1 MMASMPD
8 ADPPALRPRYPVTT
22 PRLLIRPLTP
32 ADADGLL
39 AYRSIPDVCRYVPF
53 EPQTRD
59 ELLERIATRW
69 TRTELTAEGQVVT
82 LGVQVRDTGALAGD
96 VMLAWQSQEHSCGEI
111 GAVFNP
117 DLSGRGY
124 ATEALDAV
132 LRLGFED
139 LGLHRIMARIEE
151 RNEPSVRLVGRL
163 GMRLEARLVEN
174 EWFKGEWTTE
184 LDYAMLAGEW
194 QARAASA
201 RGSE

>member
-8 ADPPALRPRYPVTT
+8 SDPPALRPRYPVTT

-53 EPQTRD
+53 EPQTRE

-69 TRTELTAEGQVVT
+69 TRTELTAEGQVLI

-96 VMLAWQSQEHSCGEI
+96 VMLAWQSQEHACAEI
-111 GAVFNP
+111 GCIFNP
-117 DLSGRGY
+117 DLGGRGY
-124 ATEALDAV
+124 AGEALDALFRV
-132 LRLGFED
+132 GFEG
-139 LGLHRIMARIEE
+139 LGLHRIIARIDE
-151 RNEPSVRLVGRL
+151 RNEPSIRMVRRL

-184 LDYAMLAGEW
+184 LDFAILAAEW
-194 QARAASA
+194 QARPGPG
-201 RGSE
+201 RGSG

>member
-53 EPQTRD
+53 DPQTRE

-69 TRTELTAEGQVVT
+69 TRTELTAEGQVIF

-132 LRLGFED
+132 LGLGFEG
-139 LGLHRIMARIEE
+139 LGLHRIIARIDE
-151 RNEPSVRLVGRL
+151 RNDPSVRMVRRL

-174 EWFKGEWTTE
+174 EWFKGQWTTE
-184 LDYAMLAGEW
+184 LDFAMLAAEW
-194 QARAASA
+194 QARS
-201 RGSE
+201 GSQGL

>member
-1 MMASMPD
+1 MASMPD
-8 ADPPALRPRYPVTT
+8 ADPSALRPRYPVTT

-39 AYRSIPDVCRYVPF
+39 AYRSVPDVCRYVPF
-53 EPQTRD
+53 EPQTR
-59 ELLERIATRW
+59 EQLLERIATRW
-69 TRTELTAEGQVVT
+69 TQTELTAEGQVVT
-82 LGVQVRDTGALAGD
+82 LGVQVKDTGALAGD
-96 VMLAWQSQEHSCGEI
+96 VMLAWQSREHACGEI

-124 ATEALDAV
+124 ATEALDAL
-132 LRLGFED
+132 LRLGFEG
-139 LGLHRIMARIEE
+139 LGLHRIIARIDE
-151 RNEPSVRLVGRL
+151 RNDPSVRMVRRL

-174 EWFKGEWTTE
+174 EWFKGEWSTE
-184 LDYAMLAGEW
+184 LDFAMLAGEW

>member
-53 EPQTRD
+53 EPQTRE
-59 ELLERIATRW
+59 ELLERITTRW
-69 TRTELTAEGQVVT
+69 TRTELTAEDQVVI

-96 VMLAWQSQEHSCGEI
+96 VMLAWHSWEHSCGEI
-111 GAVFNP
+111 GCVFNP

-124 ATEALDAV
+124 ATEALDAL
-132 LRLGFED
+132 LRLGFEG
-139 LGLHRIMARIEE
+139 LGLHRIIARIDE
-151 RNEPSVRLVGRL
+151 RNGPSIRMVRRL
-163 GMRLEARLVEN
+163 GMRQEARLVEN
-174 EWFKGEWTTE
+174 ELFKGEWTTE
-184 LDYAMLAGEW
+184 LDFAILAQEW
-194 QARAASA
+194 QARHDPA
-201 RGSE
+201 RGSV

>member
-1 MMASMPD
+1 MPD

-53 EPQTRD
+53 GPQTRE

-69 TRTELTAEGQVVT
+69 TRTELTAEGQVVI

-96 VMLAWQSQEHSCGEI
+96 VMLAWHSWEHSCGEI
-111 GAVFNP
+111 GCVFNP

-124 ATEALDAV
+124 ATEALDAL
-132 LRLGFED
+132 LRLGFEG
-139 LGLHRIMARIEE
+139 LGLHRIIARIDE
-151 RNEPSVRLVGRL
+151 RNGPSIRMVRRL
-163 GMRLEARLVEN
+163 GMRQEARLVEN
-174 EWFKGEWTTE
+174 ELFKGEWTTE
-184 LDYAMLAGEW
+184 LDFAILAQEW
-194 QARAASA
+194 QARHDPA
-201 RGSE
+201 RGSV

>member
-1 MMASMPD
+1 MASMPG
-8 ADPPALRPRYPVTT
+8 ADRPALRPRYPVAT

-39 AYRSIPDVCRYVPF
+39 AYRSVPDVCRYVPF
-53 EPQTRD
+53 EPQTRE

-69 TRTELTAEGQVVT
+69 TRSELTADGQVLI
-82 LGVQVRDTGALAGD
+82 LGVEVRDTGALAGD

-111 GAVFNP
+111 GAAFNP

-124 ATEALDAV
+124 ATESLDA
-132 LRLGFED
+132 LLGLGFEE
-139 LGLHRIMARIEE
+139 LGLHRIVARIDD
-151 RNEPSVRLVGRL
+151 RNDASIRLVGRL

-184 LDYAMLAGEW
+184 LDYAMLAAEW
-194 QARAASA
+194 AARHSPAQ
-201 RGSE
+201 

>member
-1 MMASMPD
+1 MASMPD
-8 ADPPALRPRYPVTT
+8 PDPPALHPRYPVTT

-53 EPQTRD
+53 DPQTRD

-69 TRTELTAEGQVVT
+69 TRTELTAEGQVVI

-96 VMLAWQSQEHSCGEI
+96 VMLAWQSQEHACGEI

-132 LRLGFED
+132 LRLGFEG
-139 LGLHRIMARIEE
+139 LGLHRIIARIDE
-151 RNEPSVRLVGRL
+151 RNEPSVRLVRRL

-194 QARAASA
+194 QARPAPA
-201 RGSE
+201 RGSG

>member
-1 MMASMPD
+1 MARMPD
-8 ADPPALRPRYPVTT
+8 DPPVLRPDYPVTT

-39 AYRSIPDVCRYVPF
+39 AYRSLPEICRYVPF
-53 EPQTRD
+53 EPQTRE

-69 TRTELTAEGQVVT
+69 TRTELTGEGQVLI

-96 VMLAWQSQEHSCGEI
+96 VMLAWQSQEHASGEI
-111 GAVFNP
+111 GYVFNP
-117 DLSGRGY
+117 DLSGQGY
-124 ATEALDAV
+124 ATEAADAL
-132 LRLGFED
+132 LRLGFEG
-139 LGLHRIMARIEE
+139 LGLHRIIARIDE

-194 QARAASA
+194 QARPAPA
-201 RGSE
+201 RGSG

>member
-1 MMASMPD
+1 MASMPD
-8 ADPPALRPRYPVTT
+8 ADPPALRPSYPVTT

-53 EPQTRD
+53 EPQTRE

-69 TRTELTAEGQVVT
+69 TRTELTAEGQVII
-82 LGVQVRDTGALAGD
+82 LGVQVRDTGVLAGD
-96 VMLAWQSQEHSCGEI
+96 VMLAWQSQEHAQGEI

-124 ATEALDAV
+124 ATEALDAL
-132 LRLGFED
+132 LRLGFEG
-139 LGLHRIMARIEE
+139 LGLHRIIARIDE
-151 RNEPSVRLVGRL
+151 RNGASVRLVGRL
-163 GMRLEARLVEN
+163 GMRQEARLVEN

-184 LDYAMLAGEW
+184 LDFAMLAGEW
-194 QARAASA
+194 QARPAPA

>member
-22 PRLLIRPLTP
+22 KRLLIRPLTP

-53 EPQTRD
+53 EPQTRE

-69 TRTELTAEGQVVT
+69 TRTELTAEGQVMI

-96 VMLAWQSQEHSCGEI
+96 VMLAWQSREHACGEI

-117 DLSGRGY
+117 DMSGRGY
-124 ATEALDAV
+124 ATEALDAL
-132 LRLGFED
+132 LRLGFEG
-139 LGLHRIMARIEE
+139 LGLHRIIARIDE
-151 RNEPSVRLVGRL
+151 RNGPSVRLVGRL
-163 GMRLEARLVEN
+163 GMRLEGRLVEN

-184 LDYAMLAGEW
+184 LDFAMLAGEW
-194 QARAASA
+194 QARPAPA

>member
-22 PRLLIRPLTP
+22 KRLLIRPLTP

-53 EPQTRD
+53 EPQTRE

-69 TRTELTAEGQVVT
+69 TRTELTAEGQVMI

-96 VMLAWQSQEHSCGEI
+96 VMLAWQSREHACGEI

-124 ATEALDAV
+124 ATEALDAL
-132 LRLGFED
+132 LRLGFEG
-139 LGLHRIMARIEE
+139 LGLHRIIARIDE
-151 RNEPSVRLVGRL
+151 RNDRSVRMVRRL
-163 GMRLEARLVEN
+163 GMRVEARLVEN
-174 EWFKGEWTTE
+174 GRFKGQWTTE
-184 LDYAMLAGEW
+184 LDFAMLAAEW
-194 QARAASA
+194 QARS
-201 RGSE
+201 GSQGL

>member
-53 EPQTRD
+53 EPQTR
-59 ELLERIATRW
+59 EQLLERIATRW
-69 TRTELTAEGQVVT
+69 TRTELTAEGQVVI

-96 VMLAWQSQEHSCGEI
+96 VMLAWHSWEHSCGEI
-111 GAVFNP
+111 GCVFNP

-124 ATEALDAV
+124 ATEALDAL
-132 LRLGFED
+132 LRLGFEG
-139 LGLHRIMARIEE
+139 LGLHRIIARIDE
-151 RNEPSVRLVGRL
+151 RNGPSIRMVRRL
-163 GMRLEARLVEN
+163 GMRQEARLVEN
-174 EWFKGEWTTE
+174 ELFKGEWTTE
-184 LDYAMLAGEW
+184 LDFAILAQEW
-194 QARAASA
+194 QARHDPA
-201 RGSE
+201 RGSV

>member
-1 MMASMPD
+1 MPD

-124 ATEALDAV
+124 ATEALNAV
-132 LRLGFED
+132 LRLGFEG
-139 LGLHRIMARIEE
+139 LGLHRIMARIDE
-151 RNEPSVRLVGRL
+151 RNDPSVRMVRRL

-174 EWFKGEWTTE
+174 EWFKGQWTTE
-184 LDYAMLAGEW
+184 LDFAMLAAEW
-194 QARAASA
+194 QARS
-201 RGSE
+201 GSQGL

>member
-1 MMASMPD
+1 MAGMPD

-124 ATEALDAV
+124 ATEALNAV
-132 LRLGFED
+132 LRLGFEG
-139 LGLHRIMARIEE
+139 LGLHRIMARIDE

>member
-1 MMASMPD
+1 MMVGMPD
-8 ADPPALRPRYPVTT
+8 ADPPALRPHYPVTT
-22 PRLLIRPLTP
+22 PRLLLRPLTP

-69 TRTELTAEGQVVT
+69 TRTELTAEGQVIF

-96 VMLAWQSQEHSCGEI
+96 VMLAWQSQEQSCGEI

-132 LRLGFED
+132 LRLGFEG
-139 LGLHRIMARIEE
+139 LGLHRIIARIDE
-151 RNEPSVRLVGRL
+151 RNDPSVRLVHRL
-163 GMRLEARLVEN
+163 GMRQEARLVEN
-174 EWFKGEWTTE
+174 EWFKGQWTTE

-194 QARAASA
+194 QARAAPA

>member
-22 PRLLIRPLTP
+22 TRLLIRPLTP

-53 EPQTRD
+53 EPQTRE
-59 ELLERIATRW
+59 ELMERIATRW
-69 TRTELTAEGQVVT
+69 TRTELTAEGQVVI

-96 VMLAWQSQEHSCGEI
+96 VMLAWQSREHACGEI
-111 GAVFNP
+111 GCVFSP

-124 ATEALDAV
+124 ATEALDAL
-132 LRLGFED
+132 LRLGFEG
-139 LGLHRIMARIEE
+139 LGLHRIIARIDE
-151 RNEPSVRLVGRL
+151 RNEPSIRMVRRL

-184 LDYAMLAGEW
+184 LDFAMLAGEW
-194 QARAASA
+194 QARPAPA
-201 RGSE
+201 RGSG

>member
-1 MMASMPD
+1 MASMPD

-53 EPQTRD
+53 EPQTRE

-69 TRTELTAEGQVVT
+69 SRTELTAEGQVVI

-96 VMLAWQSQEHSCGEI
+96 VMLAWHSWEHSCGEI
-111 GAVFNP
+111 GCVFNP

-124 ATEALDAV
+124 ATEALDAL
-132 LRLGFED
+132 LRLGFEG
-139 LGLHRIMARIEE
+139 LGLHRIIARIDE
-151 RNEPSVRLVGRL
+151 RNGPSIRMVGRL
-163 GMRLEARLVEN
+163 GMRQEARLVEN
-174 EWFKGEWTTE
+174 ELFKGEWTTE
-184 LDYAMLAGEW
+184 LDFAILAQEW
-194 QARAASA
+194 QARHDPA
-201 RGSE
+201 RGSV

>member
-1 MMASMPD
+1 MASMPD
-8 ADPPALRPRYPVTT
+8 TDPPALRPRYPVTT
-22 PRLLIRPLTP
+22 PRLLMRPLTP

-53 EPQTRD
+53 DPQTRE

-69 TRTELTAEGQVVT
+69 TRTELTAEGQVIF
-82 LGVQVRDTGALAGD
+82 LGVQVRGTGALAGD

-132 LRLGFED
+132 LGLGFEG
-139 LGLHRIMARIEE
+139 LGLHRIIARIDE
-151 RNEPSVRLVGRL
+151 RNDPSIRLVGRL
-163 GMRLEARLVEN
+163 GMRQEARLVEN
-174 EWFKGEWTTE
+174 EWFKGQWTTE
-184 LDYAMLAGEW
+184 LDFAMLAAEW
-194 QARAASA
+194 QARHTPA

>member
-1 MMASMPD
+1 MIASMPD

-22 PRLLIRPLTP
+22 PRLLLRPLTP
-32 ADADGLL
+32 ADTDGLL

-53 EPQTRD
+53 EPQTRE

-69 TRTELTAEGQVVT
+69 TRTELTAEGQVVI

-96 VMLAWQSQEHSCGEI
+96 VMLAWQSQEHASGEI
-111 GAVFNP
+111 GYVFNP

-124 ATEALDAV
+124 ATEAADAL
-132 LRLGFED
+132 LRLGFD
-139 LGLHRIMARIEE
+139 GLGLHRIIARIDE
-151 RNEPSVRLVGRL
+151 RNEPSVRMVRRL

-184 LDYAMLAGEW
+184 LDFAMLAGEW
-194 QARAASA
+194 QARPASA

>member
-1 MMASMPD
+1 MMASMHD

-69 TRTELTAEGQVVT
+69 TQTELTAEGQVVT

-124 ATEALDAV
+124 ATEALNAM
-132 LRLGFED
+132 LRLGFEG
-139 LGLHRIMARIEE
+139 LGLHRIMARIDE

-174 EWFKGEWTTE
+174 EWFKGEWSTE
-184 LDYAMLAGEW
+184 LDFAMLAGEW

>member
-1 MMASMPD
+1 MASMPD

-39 AYRSIPDVCRYVPF
+39 AYRSVPDVCRYVPF

-69 TRTELTAEGQVVT
+69 TQTELTAEGQVVT

-96 VMLAWQSQEHSCGEI
+96 VMLAWQSREHACGEI

-124 ATEALDAV
+124 ATEALDAL
-132 LRLGFED
+132 LRLGFEG
-139 LGLHRIMARIEE
+139 LGLHRIIARIDE
-151 RNEPSVRLVGRL
+151 RNDPSVRMVRRL

-184 LDYAMLAGEW
+184 LDFAMLAREW
-194 QARAASA
+194 QARPAPA
-201 RGSE
+201 RGSG